1 MKKEIISEMEEFA
14 KRVLKGRENV
24 SPQETAIL
32 PKVLKILQKETT
44 GKPDGQSLSMQK
56 NFNK

>member
-1 MKKEIISEMEEFA
+1 MEEFA

-44 GKPDGQSLSMQK
+44 GKPDGQSLSMRK